1 MVNLNIGTFNVKGL
15 ANDEKRKEIFYWLK
29 EKKMNIYLLQET
41 HCNNETESKFQ
52 SDWGDKYIFSNKN
65 SQSAGVMI
73 LFNSNFDYEIEDYIK
88 DNDGR
93 FLICILKVN
102 NEKILL
108 ANYYGLNSDE
118 IYLLEDFCNRIEQFN
133 DMPIVCGGDW
143 NPIMENIDKKWGSS
157 VLTHKKK

>member
-15 ANDEKRKEIFYWLK
+15 ANDKKRKEIFYWLK
-29 EKKMNIYLLQET
+29 ENKMNIYLLQET

-52 SDWGDKYIFSNKN
+52 SDLGDKCIFSNKN

-143 NPIMENIDKKWGSS
+143 NLIMENIDKKGGPQY
-157 VLTHKKK
+157 

>member
-1 MVNLNIGTFNVKGL
+1 
-15 ANDEKRKEIFYWLK
+15 
-29 EKKMNIYLLQET
+29 MNSYFLQET

-52 SDWGDKYIFSNKN
+52 SDWVDKCIFSNKN

-108 ANYYGLNSDE
+108 ANYYGLN
-118 IYLLEDFCNRIEQFN
+118 FTF
-133 DMPIVCGGDW
+133 
-143 NPIMENIDKKWGSS
+143 
-157 VLTHKKK
+157 

>member
-1 MVNLNIGTFNVKGL
+1 
-15 ANDEKRKEIFYWLK
+15 
-29 EKKMNIYLLQET
+29 MNIYFLQKT
-41 HCNNETESKFQ
+41 HCNNETEPKFQ
-52 SDWGDKYIFSNKN
+52 SDWGDKCIFSNKN

-108 ANYYGLNSDE
+108 ANYYGLN
-118 IYLLEDFCNRIEQFN
+118 FTF
-133 DMPIVCGGDW
+133 
-143 NPIMENIDKKWGSS
+143 
-157 VLTHKKK
+157 

>member
-1 MVNLNIGTFNVKGL
+1 
-15 ANDEKRKEIFYWLK
+15 
-29 EKKMNIYLLQET
+29 MNIYFLQET
-41 HCNNETESKFQ
+41 HCNNETESTFQ
-52 SDWGDKYIFSNKN
+52 SDWGDKCIFSNKN

-118 IYLLEDFCNRIEQFN
+118 IYLLEDFCNIIE
-133 DMPIVCGGDW
+133 
-143 NPIMENIDKKWGSS
+143 
-157 VLTHKKK
+157 